1 MLLQAV
7 YRIKTQL
14 GIFKGSY
21 SHSDNSP
28 VFGTG
33 QGSKS
38 STHIWNFN
46 SSVLFDTYNRSAY
59 GATYYSISGSK
70 LQIGM
75 TGFVDDNN
83 CNSRED
89 AITHEDHSDGIIS
102 LMHFDAQVWHDLL
115 WTSGGALELTKCQY
129 HLMDWNFTIVGA
141 PILNTGTDDNH
152 IDLISPVGNE
162 LRIKQ
167 PGCGT
172 LYKILGA
179 FVEPLQHQSPE

>member
-1 MLLQAV
+1 
-7 YRIKTQL
+7 
-14 GIFKGSY
+14 
-21 SHSDNSP
+21 
-28 VFGTG
+28 
-33 QGSKS
+33 
-38 STHIWNFN
+38 
-46 SSVLFDTYNRSAY
+46 
-59 GATYYSISGSK
+59 
-70 LQIGM
+70 M

-83 CNSRED
+83 CNSCED

-102 LMHFDAQVWHDLL
+102 RMRFNAQLWHGLL

>member
-1 MLLQAV
+1 
-7 YRIKTQL
+7 
-14 GIFKGSY
+14 
-21 SHSDNSP
+21 
-28 VFGTG
+28 
-33 QGSKS
+33 
-38 STHIWNFN
+38 
-46 SSVLFDTYNRSAY
+46 
-59 GATYYSISGSK
+59 
-70 LQIGM
+70 M
-75 TGFVDDNN
+75 TGFVDNNN
-83 CNSRED
+83 CNSCED
-89 AITHEDHSDGIIS
+89 AITHEDHSEQGIIS
-102 LMHFDAQVWHDLL
+102 RMRFNAQLWHGLL